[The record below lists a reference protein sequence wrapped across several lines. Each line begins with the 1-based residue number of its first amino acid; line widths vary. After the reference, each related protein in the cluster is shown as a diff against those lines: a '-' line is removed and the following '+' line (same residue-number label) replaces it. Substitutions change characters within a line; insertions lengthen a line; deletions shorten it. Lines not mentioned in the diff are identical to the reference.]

1 MMTTEVQKQPLVR
14 NRAQRSNIRRFA
26 RKNGLQL
33 GILGVLVVLW
43 LVFLLLAPTT
53 FGQPNIY
60 AAFMQSVP
68 FFGIV
73 ALPLTMLVIA
83 REMDLSFPSIMG
95 ISVTAFVLV
104 NQATQSPL
112 LAFVVCLI
120 VGFLVGLLNGLI
132 VVYIGLPSL
141 IATIG
146 TQFFWR
152 GMVQVVTNGRSF
164 PLTELR
170 DTAFHDVLVGRVVP
184 YVPMQMVWMVLVAL
198 LVWFLLNRTMFGA
211 HIYLIGDNENSARLM
226 GVNVNRIRILM
237 FALVGV
243 AAAFAGLLTAVEI
256 NNFFTNLGEGYLLI
270 GLAAV
275 FLGGTSVFGG
285 TGTVFGTFVGCFII
299 ASIQPAVVAIGWS
312 GFTTQVIYGFI
323 IVLSVAMHTLLR
335 KRMHIG

>member
-1 MMTTEVQKQPLVR
+1 MASEANTPSLVKR
-14 NRAQRSNIRRFA
+14 PAPASSFTRFTRR
-26 RKNGLQL
+26 NGLQI
-33 GILGVLVVLW
+33 GIVGVLVVLW
-43 LVFLLLAPTT
+43 AFFLVLAPTT
-53 FGQPNIY
+53 FGQRNIY
-60 AAFMQSVP
+60 GAFMQSVP

-95 ISVTAFVLV
+95 ISVTAFVLTL
-104 NQATQSPL
+104 QASGSLP
-112 LAFVVCLI
+112 LAFAACLL
-120 VGFLVGLLNGLI
+120 VGFLVGVLNGLI

-152 GMVQVVTNGRSF
+152 GMVQVVTAGRGF
-164 PLTELR
+164 PLSDLRGEPLREL
-170 DTAFHDVLVGRVVP
+170 LVGRVLDFI
-184 YVPMQMVWMVLVAL
+184 PMQMIWMIIVAVIVW
-198 LVWFLLNRTMFGA
+198 WLLNRHQFGA

-226 GVNVNRIRILM
+226 GVNVNRTRILM
-237 FALVGV
+237 FALVGL
-243 AAAFAGLLTAVEI
+243 AAAFAGLLTALDI
-256 NNFFTNLGEGYLLI
+256 SNFFTTLGEGYLLI

-285 TGTVFGTFVGCFII
+285 VGTVFGTFVGCFII

-323 IVLSVAMHTLLR
+323 IVLSVAMHTILR
-335 KRMHIG
+335 RRMRIG

>member
-1 MMTTEVQKQPLVR
+1 MASQADKTSLLTTQPQPDEL
-14 NRAQRSNIRRFA
+14 RRFV
-26 RKNGLQL
+26 RRNGLQV
-33 GILGVLVVLW
+33 GIVGVLVILW
-43 LVFLLLAPTT
+43 AFYLWRAPTT
-53 FGQPNIY
+53 FAQPNIY
-60 AAFMQSVP
+60 AAFMSTVP

-83 REMDLSFPSIMG
+83 REMDLSFPSIMAM
-95 ISVTAFVLV
+95 SVTIFVALFESTGNV
-104 NQATQSPL
+104 L
-112 LAFVVCLI
+112 LSFVACLI
-120 VGFLVGLLNGLI
+120 TGFLIGILNGLI

-164 PLTELR
+164 PLNELR
-170 DTAFHDVLVGRVVP
+170 GTDFRNLMVGRLFD
-184 YVPMQMVWMVLVAL
+184 YIPMQMIWMLVVAVLV
-198 LVWFLLNRTMFGA
+198 WILLNRHSFGA
-211 HIYLIGDNENSARLM
+211 HVYLIGDNENSARLM
-226 GVNVNRIRILM
+226 GINVNRTRILM
-237 FALVGV
+237 FGIVGL
-243 AAAFAGLLTAVEI
+243 ASGFAGLLTVLEI

-285 TGTVFGTFVGCFII
+285 VGTVFGTFVGCFII

-323 IVLSVAMHTLLR
+323 IVLSVAMHTILR
-335 KRMHIG
+335 NRLRIG

>member
-1 MMTTEVQKQPLVR
+1 MTTDATKRPLVQ
-14 NRAQRSNIRRFA
+14 NQAQSSSLARFA
-26 RKNGLQL
+26 RTNGLQL
-33 GILGVLVVLW
+33 GIVGVLIVLW
-43 LVFLLLAPTT
+43 LVFLLLAPET

-104 NQATQSPL
+104 NQASQNVV
-112 LAFVVCLI
+112 LAFAACLA
-120 VGFLVGLLNGLI
+120 VGFFVGLLNGLI

-170 DTAFHDVLVGRVVP
+170 DTPFQQILVGRLFD
-184 YVPMQMVWMVLVAL
+184 YVPMQMIWMVIIAVV
-198 LVWFLLNRTMFGA
+198 VWFILNRTMFGA
-211 HIYLIGDNENSARLM
+211 HVYLIGDNENSARLM
-226 GVNVNRIRILM
+226 GVNVNRTRILM

-243 AAAFAGLLTAVEI
+243 AAAFAGLLTAMGI
-256 NNFFTNLGEGYLLI
+256 SNFFTNLGEGYLLI

-285 TGTVFGTFVGCFII
+285 TGTIFGTFIGCFII

-335 KRMHIG
+335 KRMRIA

>member
-1 MMTTEVQKQPLVR
+1 MTP
-14 NRAQRSNIRRFA
+14 RADQSLLNKPPPAEFRRFA
-26 RKNGLQL
+26 RQNGLQI
-33 GILGVLVVLW
+33 GIVGVLVILW
-43 LVFLLLAPTT
+43 AFYLWRAPTT
-53 FGQPNIY
+53 FGQSNIY
-60 AAFMQSVP
+60 AAFMSTVP

-83 REMDLSFPSIMG
+83 REMDLSFPAIMAM
-95 ISVTAFVLV
+95 SVTIFVGLFQATGNVLLSFVACLFTGFVIGLV
-104 NQATQSPL
+104 NG
-112 LAFVVCLI
+112 V
-120 VGFLVGLLNGLI
+120 I
-132 VVYIGLPSL
+132 VVYVGLPSL

-170 DTAFHDVLVGRVVP
+170 GTPFRELMVGRLFD
-184 YVPMQMVWMVLVAL
+184 YVPMQMIWMLVVAA
-198 LVWFLLNRTMFGA
+198 LVWVLLNRHSFGA
-211 HIYLIGDNENSARLM
+211 HVYLIGDNENSARLM
-226 GVNVNRIRILM
+226 GINVNRTRILM
-237 FALVGV
+237 FGIVGL
-243 AAAFAGLLTAVEI
+243 ASGFAGLLTVLEI

-285 TGTVFGTFVGCFII
+285 VGTVFGTFVGCFII

-323 IVLSVAMHTLLR
+323 IVLSVAMHTVLR
-335 KRMHIG
+335 NRLRIG